1 MPYKKVAEVY
11 VGPIVSKDK
20 DGKLAASGSIRF
32 GGRPILTG
40 VYSPDNVPPGF
51 NWTVFVDK
59 AIKYDGQGLTVLYE
73 GDERTGEA
81 LMVRAKKK
89 MDKPKKPK
97 VETKDVKRDGS

>member
-11 VGPIVSKDK
+11 VGPIVSKDEN
-20 DGKLAASGSIRF
+20 GKLVASGSIRF

-51 NWTVFVDK
+51 KWTVFVDK
-59 AIKYDGQGLTVLYE
+59 AIKYDGQGLTVIYE

-81 LMVRAKKK
+81 LMAAKR
-89 MDKPKKPK
+89 MDKTKKPK
-97 VETKDVKRDGS
+97 VETKEVKRDGS